1 MPQRK
6 DQTDCTCATLRERLA
21 FNILLDELAIAALSD
36 ALALLHATGDPGAT
50 QIEHTIRTHRIAI
63 LKQRVILGAAASNSN
78 DRGGA
83 LRRAGEEISRD
94 RNVQLPDRGMGA
106 QEAGR
111 FPGCRP

>member
-1 MPQRK
+1 MSNMPQRK

-63 LKQRVILGAAASNSN
+63 LKQRVILGAA
-78 DRGGA
+78 GIE
-83 LRRAGEEISRD
+83 LE
-94 RNVQLPDRGMGA
+94 
-106 QEAGR
+106 
-111 FPGCRP
+111 